1 MFLPRFFSFILL
13 VSLFVT
19 SILLKNNYGRIIF
32 GTIFS
37 IAAFGLVYEIL
48 SMFENIGRK
57 SYKLATSMTASLI
70 ILSIICELGFKFT
83 LIIPAFLVVIMLFLM
98 LNYKK
103 YLDSLD
109 RLINS
114 SAAIM
119 IGVLPLAFL
128 PIIYMV
134 GEGTSYQGRKWLI
147 ALILIT
153 KAGDTGAYCVGVLY
167 NKISKGKNHK
177 IVPNISPKKT
187 WEGTIGGCLVSI
199 LVSTL
204 FFNFEF
210 GAIIIGI
217 LLFFGGFYGD
227 LVESALKRVCG
238 VKDSGK
244 IIPGMGGIYD
254 VLDSLL
260 LNAPTFYFF
269 MMLKN
274 VL

>member
-83 LIIPAFLVVIMLFLM
+83 LTIPAFLVVIMLFLM
-98 LNYKK
+98 LNYQK

-187 WEGTIGGCLVSI
+187 WEGTIGGCVVSI

>member
-13 VSLFVT
+13 VGLFLA
-19 SILLKNNYGRIIF
+19 SILVENIYGRLIF
-32 GTIFS
+32 GTIFTL
-37 IAAFGLVYEIL
+37 AAFGLVYEIL
-48 SMFENIGRK
+48 SMFENIDRK
-57 SYKLATSMTASLI
+57 SYKLATSMTAALI
-70 ILSIICELGFKFT
+70 ILSIISELGFKFT
-83 LIIPAFLVVIMLFLM
+83 LVIPAFLVVIMLMMM
-98 LNYKK
+98 LDHKK
-103 YLDSLD
+103 YLESLD

-114 SAAIM
+114 AAAII

-134 GEGTSYQGRKWLI
+134 GEGTTYQGRMWLI

-153 KAGDTGAYCVGVLY
+153 KSGDTGAYCVGVTY
-167 NKISKGKNHK
+167 NKISGGRNHK

-187 WEGTIGGCLVSI
+187 WEGTVGGCLSSIIVSSI
-199 LVSTL
+199 
-204 FFNFEF
+204 FFNFELVSVL
-210 GAIIIGI
+210 IGI
-217 LLFFGGFYGD
+217 FLFFGGFYGD

-260 LNAPTFYFF
+260 LNAPMFYFF
-269 MMLKN
+269 MMIRN

>member
-1 MFLPRFFSFILL
+1 MFLPRLFSFIVL
-13 VSLFVT
+13 VGLFISSV
-19 SILLKNNYGRIIF
+19 LVKNINGRIIF
-32 GTIFS
+32 GTIF
-37 IAAFGLVYEIL
+37 ILAAFGLVYEIL

-57 SYKLATSMTASLI
+57 SYRLATSMTASLI

-83 LIIPAFLVVIMLFLM
+83 LIIPAFLVVIMFMMM
-98 LNYKK
+98 LDHKH
-103 YLDSLD
+103 YLESLD

-114 SAAIM
+114 AAAIL
-119 IGVLPLAFL
+119 IGVLPLTFL

-134 GEGTSYQGRKWLI
+134 GEGTTYQGRMWLI

-153 KAGDTGAYCVGVLY
+153 KSGDTGAYCVGVIY
-167 NKISKGKNHK
+167 NKISRGKNHK

-187 WEGTIGGCLVSI
+187 WEGTIGGCFSSI
-199 LVSTL
+199 AISSL
-204 FFNFEF
+204 FFNF
-210 GAIIIGI
+210 GLVSVLIGI
-217 LLFFGGFYGD
+217 SLFFGGFYGD

-244 IIPGMGGIYD
+244 VIPGMGGIYD

-260 LNAPTFYFF
+260 LNAPIFYFF
-269 MMLKN
+269 MMIKN